1 MAAEVAKAAQA
12 MIRETLAARRAKA
25 NARKPKLHHGPR
37 AASPATET
45 AQALAVDPQRAIGG
59 DDARRRGKLIM
70 ARYRPQQRD
79 RAQAKQARELAKAA
93 AKKAAAANKVD
104 KPTAAEVLK
113 AAMERR

>member
-1 MAAEVAKAAQA
+1 
-12 MIRETLAARRAKA
+12 
-25 NARKPKLHHGPR
+25 
-37 AASPATET
+37 
-45 AQALAVDPQRAIGG
+45 
-59 DDARRRGKLIM
+59 M

>member
-1 MAAEVAKAAQA
+1 
-12 MIRETLAARRAKA
+12 L
-25 NARKPKLHHGPR
+25 L
-37 AASPATET
+37 ATERLYHVQPKSWSCADGFRKDT
-45 AQALAVDPQRAIGG
+45 NTRAIGA

-93 AKKAAAANKVD
+93 AKKAEAANKID